1 VKASLLEGLERNDV
15 SGWPPGI
22 YRRALVRDATVSR
35 HNFATAA
42 DAELRMTLAEAPT
55 QAPRLLG
62 RLFGAVGELAGVLAI
77 GYLAMLISGLAFWT
91 ASGLVALVWYPSTAV
106 LRGQAT
112 WYRVLRLRRLKTL
125 RWSRA
130 HISPAAANL
139 MSVVTTAVGDSAADP
154 VILETDVHA
163 STSASASVH

>member
-1 VKASLLEGLERNDV
+1 
-15 SGWPPGI
+15 
-22 YRRALVRDATVSR
+22 
-35 HNFATAA
+35 
-42 DAELRMTLAEAPT
+42 
-55 QAPRLLG
+55 
-62 RLFGAVGELAGVLAI
+62 VLAI

-112 WYRVLRLRRLKTL
+112 WYRVLRLRRMKTL

-130 HISPAAANL
+130 HMSPAAANL
-139 MSVVTTAVGDSAADP
+139 MSVVTTAVGDSAVDP